1 MKEEFSRQYKSALG
15 MIDEFIDKCPDDFWL
30 DEKYQSP
37 AWQVCYHALFY
48 TNIYLSPSEVAIL
61 KWEGE
66 RDEYHDL
73 RRIGRE
79 KDPAPLEPYSRR
91 EMKTFQEHIR
101 SRVPSCLEDMEPDRD
116 CWPFWYNQ
124 NQLEFHMNNLRH
136 LQHHT
141 GELFERLNIISPVP
155 YQWR

>member
-1 MKEEFSRQYKSALG
+1 MKEEFSRQYNKALD

-30 DEKYQSP
+30 SDEFQSP

-48 TNIYLSPSEVAIL
+48 TNIYLSPTEEGIL
-61 KWEGE
+61 KWGE
-66 RDEYHDL
+66 SREEYHNL
-73 RRIGRE
+73 RRINE
-79 KDPAPLEPYSRR
+79 DWKPEALKPYSR
-91 EMKTFQEHIR
+91 EELKAFLEHIR
-101 SRVPSCLEDMEPDRD
+101 SCAPSYLEAMSPEKE

-141 GELFERLNIISPVP
+141 GELFERLNNRSPVS